1 VALQLKQSMI
11 FQIEREKLVA
21 NLSLNEK
28 AKCNEEENVLLL
40 LIINNVSEKDVVRMR
55 NLKLTC
61 SQKMN

>member
-1 VALQLKQSMI
+1 MALQLKQSMI